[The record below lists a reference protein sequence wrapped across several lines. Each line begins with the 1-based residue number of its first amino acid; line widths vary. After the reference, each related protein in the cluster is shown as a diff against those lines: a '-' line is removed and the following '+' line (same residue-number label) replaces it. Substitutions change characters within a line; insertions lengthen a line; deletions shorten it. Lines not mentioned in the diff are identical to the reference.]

1 MPSRTSKSRETEPA
15 ALGKDKKDKSR
26 DALANMEA
34 RLAMVDTRDG
44 VDLIEQGMKKGLK
57 NLREQIQDLYGD
69 LAIYETAMSAR
80 VMATHEAPRVEMP
93 KPHTFS
99 GKRDAKELDNF
110 LWHMKRKHS
119 VQDLDMAMTVA
130 KSLVEYKKGDSS
142 KPKPQSK
149 GNHAKSR
156 RDKGSRGYI
165 SKE

>member
-1 MPSRTSKSRETEPA
+1 MKPLRYALKPSTS
-15 ALGKDKKDKSR
+15 
-26 DALANMEA
+26 
-34 RLAMVDTRDG
+34 
-44 VDLIEQGMKKGLK
+44 LIML
-57 NLREQIQDLYGD
+57 LYGGIGG
-69 LAIYETAMSAR
+69 L
-80 VMATHEAPRVEMP
+80 
-93 KPHTFS
+93 
-99 GKRDAKELDNF
+99 
-110 LWHMKRKHS
+110 RKHS